1 MTTTSPR
8 ATATNGIR
16 IALGVG
22 GLLALIVGVLI
33 LVWPGKTAAI
43 VAAIVAVYAVIA
55 GIVYA
60 ALGLFSKTKGGWAR
74 IGHVFLGLVFIVAG
88 ILAFSNL
95 GQTAAWLGAFISILV
110 AVLWI
115 VEGAV
120 ALSTIGH
127 AGSKVWAVLFAIIS
141 IAAGIVL
148 LFAPLWGAALLW
160 ILLGLSLVVLGVV
173 NIVRALRY
181 GKKTA

>member
-8 ATATNGIR
+8 TAAGNGIR
-16 IALGVG
+16 IALGIG
-22 GLLALIVGVLI
+22 GLLALIVGILI
-33 LVWPGKTAAI
+33 LVWPGKTAAV

-115 VEGAV
+115 VEGVV
-120 ALSTIGH
+120 ALSTIGD